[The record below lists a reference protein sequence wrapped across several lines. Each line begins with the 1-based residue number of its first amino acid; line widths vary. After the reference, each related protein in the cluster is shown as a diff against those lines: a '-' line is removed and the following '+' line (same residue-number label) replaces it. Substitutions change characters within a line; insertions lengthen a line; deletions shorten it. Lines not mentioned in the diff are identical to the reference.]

1 MKIVTTRRSDYGIR
15 AALYLADRAPEW
27 AKAGEIAEAM
37 DMPTGFLH
45 QVLQGL
51 KRGGLVNSK
60 RSRYGGYALARRP
73 EDISVLEVIETLE
86 GPLDAG
92 ECALRGG
99 PCHWEEVCAL
109 HEVWSAGRA
118 AFRESLASATLEDLV
133 RADRAL
139 AAGEYEIPPDTHR
152 QSPQPSL

>member
-1 MKIVTTRRSDYGIR
+1 MKIVTTRRCDYGIR
-15 AALYLADRAPEW
+15 AAMHLADKAPER
-27 AKAGEIAEAM
+27 ATAGEIAEAM

-51 KRGGLVNSK
+51 QRGGLVSSLAG
-60 RSRYGGYALARRP
+60 RRGGYTLARRP

-99 PCHWEEVCAL
+99 PCHWEEVCAV
-109 HEVWSAGRA
+109 HEVWSAARA
-118 AFRESLASATLEDLV
+118 AFRESLGSATLEDLA
-133 RADRAL
+133 RTNRQL
-139 AAGEYEIPPDTHR
+139 AAHEYEIPPDTHR
-152 QSPQPSL
+152 QRPQPSL